1 MSAASCPRWEQGG
14 RCWSRGRRRVRTASP
29 ADKDLLQLPG
39 DNPDLWERIK
49 SGQVTL
55 NNVVCKAPTADL
67 SLIERTTEQFT
78 LEARTIEELDAKINP
93 PPTTNGTTPCPP
105 SSKPSPPQRAVEIMK
120 AWAYHPLTPPITF
133 DEGIRIYTSLGM
145 RGDPKEPDFFY
156 SDLAETEA
164 DSFLLTSEEGISTCQ
179 VRLSNWLPEEYWEHS
194 RPRACAY
201 YSDFVQAFRVILGDA
216 RTSEDEDDYSTSR
229 WVTDEQV
236 SVILETRSALV
247 LLTLKSPQRTRNFL
261 DELEAEAN
269 GEEIGDDYF

>member
-1 MSAASCPRWEQGG
+1 MSNEFKA
-14 RCWSRGRRRVRTASP
+14 
-29 ADKDLLQLPG
+29 
-39 DNPDLWERIK
+39 
-49 SGQVTL
+49 VT
-55 NNVVCKAPTADL
+55 
-67 SLIERTTEQFT
+67 
-78 LEARTIEELDAKINP
+78 
-93 PPTTNGTTPCPP
+93 
-105 SSKPSPPQRAVEIMK
+105 PQRAVEIMR
-120 AWAYHPLTPPITF
+120 AWAHHPWPITF
-133 DEGIRIYTSLGM
+133 DEGIRIYTRLGM
-145 RGDPKEPDFFY
+145 RGDPEEPDFFY

-216 RTSEDEDDYSTSR
+216 RTSEDEDDYSASR